1 MCVQWAIDSTQCPSN
16 HWESTWR
23 ILGRHESVLC
33 TTLYKCTVF
42 FAQFPN
48 MKSESCG
55 GSDCTHSIMT
65 VTSGATL
72 IYLLLG
78 AGNTSLIW
86 NPKHSKNKDIQNT
99 SSSLGPNSYLFVRNR
114 VFVFQCQVCV
124 PGIGWLGPSSGLGS
138 GTQAPRRTH
147 HGNCCPV

>member
-1 MCVQWAIDSTQCPSN
+1 MKNIGKTRVYLVYYTVQMYSFFYQYLLRRLTAFRFA
-16 HWESTWR
+16 H
-23 ILGRHESVLC
+23 
-33 TTLYKCTVF
+33 TV
-42 FAQFPN
+42 QPPN

-55 GSDCTHSIMT
+55 GSDCTQSIIK
-65 VTSGATL
+65 VTGGGTL

-114 VFVFQCQVCV
+114 VFVFQCQVCLS
-124 PGIGWLGPSSGLGS
+124 GIGWLGHPTGLVF